1 MMRKG
6 VPRTAPI
13 IRLLLAIA
21 LVGAVAACVD
31 TTGYSGANGPY
42 APGVDLSKPAEDGVE
57 VGNRLMAAGENELA
71 LEAFT
76 RAALDQGMTADVLI
90 GIGTANL
97 GLGRLGQAETQLR
110 RATRDFPESP
120 EAWNNLGVVLMETEK
135 IPEAQQ
141 VFRKA
146 YALDNGE
153 SDSIRDNLRL
163 ALAKSENPVNNAEQN
178 QEYKLV
184 RRGSGEYLIR
194 RTSRQTP

>member
-1 MMRKG
+1 MTRKG
-6 VPRTAPI
+6 APRAAPTL
-13 IRLLLAIA
+13 RFLPAIA
-21 LVGAVAACVD
+21 LVGAVAACAD
-31 TTGYSGANGPY
+31 TAADPGAGGPY

-57 VGNRLMAAGENELA
+57 VGNRLMAAGEYELA
-71 LEAFT
+71 LDAFT

-97 GLGRLGQAETQLR
+97 GLGRLGQAEIQLR
-110 RATRDFPESP
+110 RATREFPDSP
-120 EAWNNLGVVLMETEK
+120 EAWNNLGVVLMEKGK
-135 IPEAQQ
+135 IPESRQ

-163 ALAKSENPVNNAEQN
+163 ALAKSEKPANNAGKN

-184 RRGSGEYLIR
+184 QRGSSDYLIR
-194 RTSRQTP
+194 RTP